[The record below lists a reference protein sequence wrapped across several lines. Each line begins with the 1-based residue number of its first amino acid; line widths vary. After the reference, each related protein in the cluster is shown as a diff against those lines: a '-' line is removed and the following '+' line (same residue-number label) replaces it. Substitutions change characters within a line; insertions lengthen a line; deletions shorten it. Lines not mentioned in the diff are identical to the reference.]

1 MNKRIFIPLTGLLGC
16 LALSAY
22 AQSIEG
28 NTTIESFNKA
38 KNILERKVYHN
49 HRETFYCDSEFRVDK
64 TISNRNGYIPQKE
77 SKRANRMEWE
87 HVVPAPVFGR
97 SFEEWRK
104 GHPECINSKGKPY
117 YGRSC
122 ARKTAALFR
131 YMESDMYNLVPVIG
145 EIKQLRSYYSYAIIP
160 GEEREFGE
168 CDIEIEGRKVEPRP
182 DLRGDIART
191 YFYMDAAYPDRG
203 IISQKNREMF
213 ELWTSE
219 DPVSYWECRRTKRIE
234 RQQRNENP
242 FVKWPCKEKHRW

>member
-1 MNKRIFIPLTGLLGC
+1 MINRITITLTGLFCC

-22 AQSIEG
+22 SQSTEG

-38 KNILERKVYHN
+38 KKILERKVYHN
-49 HRETFYCDSEFRVDK
+49 HRVTFYCDSKFRADK
-64 TISNRNGYIPQKE
+64 TISNRNGYIPKNDN
-77 SKRANRMEWE
+77 KRANRIEWE
-87 HVVPAPVFGR
+87 HVVPAQAFGR

-117 YGRSC
+117 YGSSC

-131 YMESDMYNLVPVIG
+131 YMESDIYNLVPAIG
-145 EIKQLRSYYSYAIIP
+145 EIHELRLYYSYAIIP

-203 IISQKNREMF
+203 IISRKNRELL
-213 ELWTSE
+213 ELWANE
-219 DPVSYWECRRTKRIE
+219 DPVSYWECRRTKRI
-234 RQQRNENP
+234 
-242 FVKWPCKEKHRW
+242 